1 MELEMSEGF
10 FTQIV
15 ANSTLS
21 VDTYF
26 FISGFL
32 VSYLFYKEK
41 SRKQADTVTFKSSVC
56 DFCLMVSRRFLRLTP
71 AYMAV
76 LAITT
81 VNMSWYS
88 RTSIFHMTER
98 ADLVCPKYWWR
109 NLLYINNLFSREE
122 MVASI
127 TSSKASECEG
137 TASSSAS
144 ISSSLVRASQTTVIT
159 SRLSEQGFGTSMAPT
174 GVNDVVPKPL
184 DKRIGGTG
192 KSGCMSW
199 SWYLSNDMQF
209 FIIASFLLI
218 MSSRYMSASVGILAT
233 LLVSSTLAT
242 GIISFSHGYVPTLDQ
257 QLSMLHIL
265 YDPPW
270 TRIGPY
276 IVGMVT
282 GYLVVKLNGCLP
294 LNKCTVALAWIV
306 GSAFNLAPLFGLYD
320 RDISPFTA
328 AIYVALSRTAWGIGL
343 SWLIVACCTNNAGF
357 INRILSFPGWV
368 PMSRLTYCAYL
379 LNPMLMG
386 SVNLGRETAMHI
398 DLLPLTTLCLGH
410 LAMCYVCAYIVS
422 LAFETPTVLL
432 IKHFVEKRSGSVKL
446 SR

>member
-1 MELEMSEGF
+1 
-10 FTQIV
+10 
-15 ANSTLS
+15 
-21 VDTYF
+21 
-26 FISGFL
+26 
-32 VSYLFYKEK
+32 
-41 SRKQADTVTFKSSVC
+41 
-56 DFCLMVSRRFLRLTP
+56 MVL
-71 AYMAV
+71 
-76 LAITT
+76 
-81 VNMSWYS
+81 
-88 RTSIFHMTER
+88 
-98 ADLVCPKYWWR
+98 K
-109 NLLYINNLFSREE
+109 
-122 MVASI
+122 
-127 TSSKASECEG
+127 
-137 TASSSAS
+137 
-144 ISSSLVRASQTTVIT
+144 
-159 SRLSEQGFGTSMAPT
+159 
-174 GVNDVVPKPL
+174 
-184 DKRIGGTG
+184 
-192 KSGCMSW
+192 
-199 SWYLSNDMQF
+199 
-209 FIIASFLLI
+209 
-218 MSSRYMSASVGILAT
+218 
-233 LLVSSTLAT
+233 
-242 GIISFSHGYVPTLDQ
+242 LDQ
-257 QLSMLHIL
+257 QLNMLHIL

-306 GSAFNLAPLFGLYD
+306 GSVFNLAPLFGLYD

-343 SWLIVACCTNNAGF
+343 SWLIVACCTNNAGVFVFNNMDDLLFIITTGF